1 MKFSHQLQFNA
12 VPDWAEYY
20 VPYSNLKKLVY
31 SIERDRVASHH
42 ASRTTEEATEHSALL
57 GDGQEQDQ
65 QHSDIDNER
74 FILALDRALER
85 IVNFY
90 SKKETELY
98 DEMDTLMA
106 DMQNHESIPIAGSAP
121 VTSNHHQHP
130 PIAGTNDVEYGTT
143 NNNNNPHHRRSRSS
157 SDFPRRESLVMDDEL
172 PPNIISQ
179 NTADTDPEAA
189 LIMINN
195 NGKDTTE
202 LKRHTVD
209 VFVLLSELK
218 SFVSLN
224 ATAFAKILKKYDKT
238 TNNELKRYYTSNY
251 VSKAYPFRTTTKQ
264 KLNARIQL
272 IERAYASLTEGDLD
286 AAIDELKSHLRER
299 IVWERNTVWRDMIG
313 QERKIQSVGVGGNQ
327 HKTVHLRFLGQY
339 IERQTAQQF
348 LFLVVSLLV
357 FGLLLFQIELFSS
370 VEQNRCFAIL
380 VFASMLW
387 ATEVMPLFAT
397 AMLIPFLTVTLRVMR
412 SPDLVR
418 LTAPE
423 ATKQVFS
430 AMFSSVIM
438 LLLGGFAIAASLSK
452 YGIAKS
458 MATFVLSK
466 AGTRPSRVL
475 LVNMMVATVAS
486 MWISN
491 VAAPVLCFS
500 LIQPILRTL
509 PVDSTFGSCL
519 IMGIALASNLGGIAS
534 PISSPQNIIA
544 IQNMNPPPSWA
555 QWFIVAVPL
564 CIVGTFLIW
573 IWLLYNYHPEK
584 HTPQIHTIR
593 ASHDP
598 ITGTQVFVLLITF
611 TTIALWCLAHSFEEI
626 LGDMGVIALIPLV
639 AFFGTGLLT
648 KDDFNHFLW
657 TVIMLAM
664 GGIVLGK
671 AVESSGLLHSIAIHI
686 QNMVKGLSPF
696 EVLSV
701 FSLLV
706 LFIATFISHTVAALI
721 ILPIVAEVGLEMA
734 DPHPRLLVM
743 GTAFVC
749 SAAMGLPVSGFPNM
763 NAISQENELGKPYLK
778 TTDFLRNG
786 VPASFFCVICIATIG
801 YGMMT
806 LVGF

>member
-42 ASRTTEEATEHSALL
+42 ALRTTEEATEQSALL
-57 GDGQEQDQ
+57 VEEEQEQHTDM
-65 QHSDIDNER
+65 DNDR
-74 FILALDRALER
+74 FISALDRALDR

-98 DEMDTLMA
+98 DAMDTLMA
-106 DMQNHESIPIAGSAP
+106 DMQNHVSIPIAGSAP
-121 VTSNHHQHP
+121 VTNSHNR
-130 PIAGTNDVEYGTT
+130 GNTEYGASVTATTTT
-143 NNNNNPHHRRSRSS
+143 NGHQHRRSRSS
-157 SDFPRRESLVMDDEL
+157 SDFPRRESLVMEDGL

-189 LIMINN
+189 LMMDY
-195 NGKDTTE
+195 GSDKTE

-224 ATAFAKILKKYDKT
+224 ATAFAKILKKYDKIT
-238 TNNELKRYYTSNY
+238 GSELKRYYTSNY
-251 VSKAYPFRTTTKQ
+251 VSKAYPFRVTTKQ
-264 KLNARIQL
+264 KLNARIQRT
-272 IERAYASLTEGDLD
+272 ERAYASMTEGDLD
-286 AAIDELKSHLRER
+286 AAVDELKSHLRER

-313 QERKIQSVGVGGNQ
+313 QERKVQSVGVGGDS
-327 HKTVHLRFLGQY
+327 HHVRFFRFLGHD
-339 IERQTAQQF
+339 IERQTVWQWVN
-348 LFLVVSLLV
+348 LLVSLLV
-357 FGLLLFQIELFSS
+357 FALLVFQIELFPSI
-370 VEQNRCFAIL
+370 EQNRCFAIL

-418 LTAPE
+418 LSAPE
-423 ATKQVFS
+423 ATRLVFS
-430 AMFSSVIM
+430 AMFSPVIM

-452 YGIAKS
+452 FGIAKA

-475 LVNMMVATVAS
+475 LVNMFVATVAS

-519 IMGIALASNLGGIAS
+519 ILGIALASNVGGMTS

-544 IQNMNPPPSWA
+544 IQNMNPPPSWG

-564 CIVGTFLIW
+564 SIVGNFIIW

-598 ITGTQVFVLLITF
+598 ITPTQVFVMFVTLV
-611 TTIALWCLAHSFEEI
+611 TIALWCLAHSFENI
-626 LGDMGVIALIPLV
+626 LGDMGVIAIIPLV

-657 TVIMLAM
+657 SVIMLAM

-671 AVESSGLLHSIAIHI
+671 AVESSGLLHTIATHI
-686 QNMVKGLSPF
+686 QAMVKGFSPL
-696 EVLSV
+696 EVLLV
-701 FSLLV
+701 FNLLV
-706 LFIATFISHTVAALI
+706 LCIATFISHTVAALI
-721 ILPIVAEVGLEMA
+721 ILPIVAEVGSEMA
-734 DPHPRLLVM
+734 DPRPRLLVM

-749 SAAMGLPVSGFPNM
+749 SVAMGLPVSGFPNM
-763 NAISQENELGKPYLK
+763 NAVSQENELGKPYLK
-778 TTDFLRNG
+778 TKDFLRNG
-786 VPASFFCVICIATIG
+786 VPASVFCMICVAIIG
-801 YGMMT
+801 YGLMT
-806 LVGF
+806 MVGF

>member
-1 MKFSHQLQFNA
+1 MKFSHQIQFNA

-31 SIERDRVASHH
+31 SIERDRVTSHH
-42 ASRTTEEATEHSALL
+42 ALRTTEEATEQSSLL
-57 GDGQEQDQ
+57 QPDDQ
-65 QHSDIDNER
+65 HTDMDNDR
-74 FILALDRALER
+74 FIAALDRALDR

-98 DEMDTLMA
+98 DAMDTLMA
-106 DMQNHESIPIAGSAP
+106 DMQQHHASIAIAGSAP
-121 VTSNHHQHP
+121 ASNTS
-130 PIAGTNDVEYGTT
+130 PIGQQQQNS
-143 NNNNNPHHRRSRSS
+143 NHRRSRSS
-157 SDFPRRESLVMDDEL
+157 SDFPRRDE
-172 PPNIISQ
+172 
-179 NTADTDPEAA
+179 D
-189 LIMINN
+189 
-195 NGKDTTE
+195 KTE

-224 ATAFAKILKKYDKT
+224 ATAFAKILKKYDKIT
-238 TNNELKRYYTSNY
+238 GNELKRYYTNNY

-264 KLNARIQL
+264 KLNARIQRT
-272 IERAYASLTEGDLD
+272 ERAYANMTGGDLD
-286 AAIDELKSHLRER
+286 AAVDELKSHLRER

-313 QERKIQSVGVGGNQ
+313 QERKVQGLGVSGADAHSRTIQ
-327 HKTVHLRFLGQY
+327 LRFLGLKE
-339 IERQTAQQF
+339 IERQTVWQIVSLVAS
-348 LFLVVSLLV
+348 LVV
-357 FGLLLFQIELFSS
+357 FGILLFHVEIFPSI
-370 VEQNRCFAIL
+370 EQNRCFAIL

-418 LTAPE
+418 LSAPE
-423 ATKQVFS
+423 ATRQVFS
-430 AMFSSVIM
+430 AMFSPVIM

-452 YGIAKS
+452 FGIAKA

-475 LVNMMVATVAS
+475 LVNMLVATVAS

-519 IMGIALASNLGGIAS
+519 ILGIALASNLGGIAS

-544 IQNMNPPPSWA
+544 IQNMSPPPSWA

-564 CIVGTFLIW
+564 CVIGNFIIW
-573 IWLLYNYHPEK
+573 LWLLYNYHPEK

-598 ITGTQVFVLLITF
+598 VTPTQVFVMLVTLV
-611 TTIALWCLAHSFEEI
+611 TIALWCLAHSFEEI
-626 LGDMGVIALIPLV
+626 LGDMGVIAIIPLV

-671 AVESSGLLHSIAIHI
+671 AVESSGLLHTIASHI
-686 QNMVKGLSPF
+686 QAMVKGFSTF
-696 EVLSV
+696 EVLLV

-706 LFIATFISHTVAALI
+706 LCIATFISHTVAALI
-721 ILPIVAEVGLEMA
+721 ILPIVAEVGSEMP
-734 DPHPRLLVM
+734 DPRPRLLVM

-749 SAAMGLPVSGFPNM
+749 SVAMGLPVSGFPNM

-778 TTDFLRNG
+778 TKDFLRNG
-786 VPASFFCVICIATIG
+786 VPASLFCMVCVATIG
-801 YGMMT
+801 YGLMT
-806 LVGF
+806 VIGF